1 MAPSVAPPT
10 PQEIQ
15 RKLSVHSATRVKP
28 STTSSLGGPSS
39 INSAG
44 APGTSWGTTG
54 AGGGLISGT
63 ESDSDSILTPDI
75 SSTHAGFNLAS
86 TSIMQPPLSS
96 IAERSPGSGG
106 EDSDEE
112 DDDAAG
118 WRVASEG
125 ARAGGSVPGTTR
137 AADIALKSGYLS
149 KKGERRKTW
158 KKRWFVLRPNHLA
171 FYKNEAEY
179 KLLRLLDL
187 NDVHS
192 CIPVQLKRHANVFGL
207 ILPKRTYYLQA
218 SSAQDVQDWV
228 EAIEDARQTLMATST
243 QTSGN
248 NGSAPIPIPHTPTGA
263 NLSTRPPPISVSPQ
277 QRNPNTFTQIVSSS
291 DSEDATSQLA
301 PPPPIG
307 GSSLG
312 GGAGGGAGGT
322 GDRGGG
328 GLVAPSPTNVTFS
341 VSPTANKPQV
351 MPSPASPGPKDVSTS
366 SKVILSGYLMKCG
379 SKRRNW
385 RKRWFVLTSEKLVY
399 SRSHM
404 DTKPHRVFSLS
415 DILDAMDYDLP
426 KHRFHGGHHHHA
438 PAGLTPSLSTSSPP
452 KQTSSATGGSEGAL
466 GTSVGTTSSLAAG
479 PVPSTPVDTETQQ
492 GGRNFTFKI
501 VMTKK
506 HLLLCAPSE
515 EDEIKWLGAVRALI
529 ARRSVGGQQQQLPA
543 LSNIGQLGNESIAGV
558 AGGSGGGGGGGGGIK
573 SKVRRLSAGAG
584 VLGKSSNTSAAG
596 TTSMPSGTTVIGGG
610 GAAGTGTAASGGDE
624 THDLH

>member
-10 PQEIQ
+10 PQEIH
-15 RKLSVHSATRVKP
+15 RKLSVHSATRNKP
-28 STTSSLGGPSS
+28 STTSTIGGPSLS
-39 INSAG
+39 NISNAV

-75 SSTHAGFNLAS
+75 ASTHTGFNLTS

-112 DDDAAG
+112 DDNGAG
-118 WRVASEG
+118 WRVVTEG
-125 ARAGGSVPGTTR
+125 ARVGGSVPDATGQTR
-137 AADIALKSGYLS
+137 TADVVLKSGYLS

-158 KKRWFVLRPNHLA
+158 KKRWFVLRPTHIA
-171 FYKNEAEY
+171 FYKTEAEY

-192 CIPVQLKRHANVFGL
+192 CIPVQLKRHTHVFGL

-218 SSAQDVQDWV
+218 GSAQDVHNWV

-243 QTSGN
+243 QNSGN
-248 NGSAPIPIPHTPTGA
+248 NGSMPIPIPRTSTTGTNIA
-263 NLSTRPPPISVSPQ
+263 TRPPPISVSPQ
-277 QRNPNTFTQIVSSS
+277 QQQNPNTLAQVVSSS
-291 DSEDATSQLA
+291 DSEDAMSQLA

-307 GSSLG
+307 GG
-312 GGAGGGAGGT
+312 GGGV
-322 GDRGGG
+322 DRGGS

-341 VSPTANKPQV
+341 VSPNKPQV
-351 MPSPASPGPKDVSTS
+351 TPSPVSLGPRDVSAP
-366 SKVILSGYLMKCG
+366 SKIILSGYLMKCG

-385 RKRWFVLTSEKLVY
+385 RKRWFVLTAEKLFY

-404 DTKPHRVFSLS
+404 DTKPHRVFSFS

-426 KHRFHGGHHHHA
+426 THRSHHHGHGHA
-438 PAGLTPSLSTSSPP
+438 TTGLASSLSTSSPP
-452 KQTSSATGGSEGAL
+452 SHLSSGGGGEGVL
-466 GTSVGTTSSLAAG
+466 GTSVGTTSSLASG
-479 PVPSTPVDTETQQ
+479 PMPSTAGAASDLGAEAQQ
-492 GGRNFTFKI
+492 GRNFTFKI
-501 VMTKK
+501 VMTKRN
-506 HLLLCAPSE
+506 LLLCAPSE

-529 ARRSVGGQQQQLPA
+529 ARRTAGGPVGLQAQQQQVPGSSMA
-543 LSNIGQLGNESIAGV
+543 GQPGGESAAGATV
-558 AGGSGGGGGGGGGIK
+558 SSGAGGGGIK

-584 VLGKSSNTSAAG
+584 VLG
-596 TTSMPSGTTVIGGG
+596 GGG
-610 GAAGTGTAASGGDE
+610 GKSSTTSATTAMVTGGGAQGAMGDE
-624 THDLH
+624 SRDAH